1 MEEGKGEGG
10 GGGGGG
16 GESGRVSSSLV
27 AVGCRQRFTVELRP
41 GETTIVSWKKLMKDA
56 SKVSGSTSAPEPPS
70 NAHPALE
77 SRIAP
82 GQSAENEVED
92 APTANRYSA
101 VIEKIE
107 RLYMGKHSSD
117 EEEDLNNVP
126 DDDEY
131 DTEDSFIDDAEL
143 DEYFQVDNSTIKHDG
158 FFVNRGKL
166 ERTNEPTLSPHQ
178 QPKKRRRK
186 DLGKGHGEN
195 NDGHVPNK
203 HVKVGKKAAGRL
215 VPLVGKS
222 SSSPFISMAVPTKH
236 CEDVKFQDQMS
247 ASVICSKKKSAD
259 TKTTL
264 DLNFPL
270 KVSNGDVPLSLLEEK
285 DIDKQKTG
293 VLLSED
299 HGNKLKDGKE
309 LSDSSHQRSHDK
321 SSYAQFKPHS
331 GRSMSNVD
339 ELEQSV
345 QRKEKNDIRE
355 QPDINGSEG
364 KYSMQTVKVPL
375 MHRKEGSSGRPKST
389 MLEKAIRELEKLV
402 AESRPPTMEVPD
414 ADISSQAVKR
424 RLPHEVKQKLAKVAR
439 LAQASHGKISSELI
453 NRLMS
458 SLGHLIQLRT
468 LKRNLKV
475 MVNMGLSAKKEK
487 DDRFQQIKKEA
498 VEMIKVRI
506 PSLKSK
512 ALEQQAGASDD
523 FQEIGNEEKEVL
535 KRKCRMD
542 DALED
547 KICDLYDLY
556 VEGLDEDAGPQVRKL
571 YAELAELWPNG
582 FMDNHGIKRAVCRAK
597 DRKRAL
603 HSRHEDQEKI
613 RRKKLLT
620 TRTEETVRVEA
631 SSIAQPHYVQEKL
644 ATDSGNHGLNSL
656 DRTVSNT
663 TSSTTA
669 VRLPSTLMNGPS
681 LDRPKQEK
689 VKGNSGNTNDMRTVD
704 ALTKKKVK
712 RKPELELGEAQF
724 HPEKLTSAQGE
735 ERHKPPKQ
743 VAGILQKPNLQLAPT
758 PPTSSEQ
765 LS

>member
-1 MEEGKGEGG
+1 MEEGKGGG
-10 GGGGGG
+10 GDDGSGK
-16 GESGRVSSSLV
+16 SGRDSSSLV
-27 AVGCRQRFTVELRP
+27 AVGCRQRFTVELRS

-56 SKVSGSTSAPEPPS
+56 RKVNGSTSAPEPPS

-82 GQSAENEVED
+82 VQPAENEVED
-92 APTANRYSA
+92 APPASRFSA

-126 DDDEY
+126 EDDEY
-131 DTEDSFIDDAEL
+131 DTEDSFIDDTEL

-166 ERTNEPTLSPHQ
+166 ERINEPTLSPHQ

-195 NDGHVPNK
+195 DDGHVPNK
-203 HVKVGKKAAGRL
+203 HVKVGKKAAGRS

-222 SSSPFISMAVPTKH
+222 SSSPSHSMAVPTEN
-236 CEDVKFQDQMS
+236 CEDAKFQNQMN

-259 TKTTL
+259 TKTMS
-264 DLNFPL
+264 DLTFSS
-270 KVSNGDVPLSLLEEK
+270 KVSNGNVSLSLAEEK

-293 VLLSED
+293 VFLSKD
-299 HGNKLKDGKE
+299 HGNKLKDGSE
-309 LSDSSHQRSHDK
+309 FSDSSHKRSHDK

-331 GRSMSNVD
+331 GRLMNNVN
-339 ELEQSV
+339 ELEQSF
-345 QRKEKNDIRE
+345 QRKGKNGNRE
-355 QPDINGSEG
+355 RPDINVSEG
-364 KYSMQTVKVPL
+364 KHFMQTVKVPL
-375 MHRKEGSSGRPKST
+375 MHRKEGSSVRPKST
-389 MLEKAIRELEKLV
+389 MLEKTIRELEKLV
-402 AESRPPTMEVPD
+402 AESRPPTMEVLD

-439 LAQASHGKISSELI
+439 LAQASHGKISEELI

-458 SLGHLIQLRT
+458 FLGHLIQLRT

-475 MVNMGLSAKKEK
+475 MVKMGLSAKKEK
-487 DDRFQQIKKEA
+487 DDRFQLIKKEV
-498 VEMIKVRI
+498 VEMIKVRV
-506 PSLKSK
+506 PSMKSK
-512 ALEQQAGASDD
+512 ALEQQAGTSDD

-582 FMDNHGIKRAVCRAK
+582 FMDNHGIKRAICRAK

-603 HSRHEDQEKI
+603 YSWHEDQEKMK
-613 RRKKLLT
+613 RKKLLT
-620 TRTEETVRVEA
+620 PKTEETVQVEA
-631 SSIAQPHYVQEKL
+631 SSIAQPQYVQEKL
-644 ATDSGNHGLNSL
+644 VTDSSNHGLNSL
-656 DRTVSNT
+656 DRPVSNT

-669 VRLPSTLMNGPS
+669 VRMPSTLMNGPS

-689 VKGNSGNTNDMRTVD
+689 VKGNSGNSNDMRTVD
-704 ALTKKKVK
+704 ALTKKKKVK
-712 RKPELELGEAQF
+712 RRPELELGEVHF

-735 ERHKPPKQ
+735 ERRKSHKQ
-743 VAGILQKPNLQLAPT
+743 VGGPLQKPNLQSAAP
-758 PPTSSEQ
+758 PPSFEP